1 MFVITTKVSKTKLAA
16 GATLVIAALVLVGV
30 LTAARRAQAG
40 EDAVLKGESN
50 DDRVAW
56 LAQCGWEVNAEPVET
71 QSVKIPTEDSELF
84 ARYNELQMSQGFDLR
99 QYAGRQATRYVYQV
113 LNYPNADKPVY
124 ATVFVLK
131 GRIVG
136 GDVTDSS
143 PNGKMQGIVK
153 AQNRGQSPN
162 GEEERPKS

>member
-16 GATLVIAALVLVGV
+16 GVTLVIAALVLVGV
-30 LTAARRAQAG
+30 LAAARRAQAG
-40 EDAVLKGESN
+40 GDEVLKGETN

-56 LAQCGWEVNAEPVET
+56 LARCGWEVNAEPVET
-71 QSVKIPTEDSELF
+71 QSVKIPAEDSELF
-84 ARYNELQMSQGFDLR
+84 ARYNELQKSQGFDLR

-153 AQNRGQSPN
+153 AQSRGQSPN
-162 GEEERPKS
+162 GKEERPKS